1 MEKTHYSVH
10 VLTMPVNLNRTFTIA
25 TRGHEDEN
33 EVYISYT
40 FIQPIMGVN
49 SSYLS
54 HATWVRVIY
63 YIYMFFIRFYTQR
76 Y

>member
-33 EVYISYT
+33 EAYISFT
-40 FIQPIMGVN
+40 FIQPK
-49 SSYLS
+49 
-54 HATWVRVIY
+54 WE
-63 YIYMFFIRFYTQR
+63 
-76 Y
+76 